1 MFHSSFCFFCNSLI
15 TSLFLSSVFY
25 FQLCVCLCVPYCQ
38 AGVVTS
44 LRVSCLVLKSLVFPC
59 SMCFVLLSLWRRV
72 HLCQLCLPGCFHYPL
87 VYLSPRVVCLFQ
99 VRSQKLPLFIPSSLP
114 PQVHAHVRFRFLHV
128 HVSHVPVHCHVLII
142 IVIPSLGFSFSS
154 RPLFASLCFCLHVF
168 QPNKRLAFY
177 QA

>member
-72 HLCQLCLPGCFHYPL
+72 HLCQLCLPGCFRYPL
-87 VYLSPRVVCLFQ
+87 VYLSPRVVCLCQ
-99 VRSQKLPLFIPSSLP
+99 VRSQKLPLFISLP
-114 PQVHAHVRFRFLHV
+114 PQVHAHVRFSFLHV
-128 HVSHVPVHCHVLII
+128 YVSHVPVHCHVLII
-142 IVIPSLGFSFSS
+142 IVTPSLGFSFSS
-154 RPLFASLCFCLHVF
+154 RPLVASLCFCLHVF